1 MVDPIKKYNPYHKEA
16 IKLAEESKLSI
27 ILDATLITETPND
40 AELGN
45 LIRKM
50 YITRC
55 TDADSFI
62 THIKTLM
69 NQ

>member
-16 IKLAEESKLSI
+16 IKLAENSKLSI
-27 ILDATLITETPND
+27 ILDTTLITETPND

-45 LIRKM
+45 LVRKM

-55 TDADSFI
+55 NDANEFI
-62 THIKTLM
+62 THIKKIM
-69 NQ
+69 EK